1 MLLKKL
7 SYDVF
12 TTLLVEIEETLNNRP
27 MTYLSYEYNDQA
39 ITRFHLLFGR
49 NISKQNLIH
58 IDYRGCTAKNTEQQQ
73 KRVKFIINHCNNRFY
88 EEYILALRERHQYD
102 VRKFN
107 NGRNFRS
114 SHPELFLSKGV
125 LKICSK
131 FTGKH
136 PCRSAISIKS
146 HNRTSTQV
154 FSCKFAAYFQDTF
167 SEKHL

>member
-7 SYDVF
+7 YYVL
-12 TTLLVEIEETLNNRP
+12 TTLTVEIEQTLNNTP
-27 MTYLSYEYNDQA
+27 MKYLSYEYNDQA
-39 ITRFHLLFGR
+39 ITRFHLLYGR
-49 NISKQNLIH
+49 NISKQNLMH
-58 IDYRGCTAKNTEQQQ
+58 IGYRGCTAKNTEQQQ

-107 NGRNFRS
+107 NERNFRS
-114 SHPELFLSKGV
+114 SHPELLLRKGV

-131 FTGKH
+131 FTGEH
-136 PCRSAISIKS
+136 SCQSAISIKS
-146 HNRTSTQV
+146 HNRTSAQV
-154 FSCKFAAYFQDTF
+154 FSCKFAAYFQDNF